1 MVEHIKKVLS
11 QYEFDELKE
20 YVHANDKVA
29 TDGTKKG
36 LETTEALYEFP
47 TYNFLPAHE
56 TATNKIEKLI
66 RKFQGREDQ
75 HIEYWFRF
83 ADEAAW
89 HVDGDEIMGKKLGAA
104 VINTIDTP
112 QVATTSHVFYV
123 FCQNL
128 EGGELEIATETL
140 WKPGTPVTKI
150 IEPLAGSAKVTIKP
164 IENSAVRFNA
174 RMYHRI
180 TPCTPKLQGFPFKRT
195 VLVWSI
201 WDEIPEGYKE
211 WKHWDMKGNDT
222 PTRVKWSHI

>member
-1 MVEHIKKVLS
+1 MVDHIKKVLS

-20 YVHANDKVA
+20 YVHANDKVE
-29 TDGTKKG
+29 TNI
-36 LETTEALYEFP
+36 TTEHLYKFP

-83 ADEAAW
+83 ADEAPW
-89 HVDGDEIMGKKLGAA
+89 HVDGDEVTAKRFGAA
-104 VINTIDTP
+104 VLNTLDTP
-112 QVATTSHVFYV
+112 QIATTSHVLYV
-123 FCQNL
+123 FCENL
-128 EGGELEIATETL
+128 EGGELEIATDTL

-150 IEPLAGSAKVTIKP
+150 IEPLAGSPKINIKP

-180 TPCTPKLQGFPFKRT
+180 TRCTPKITGLPFKRT
-195 VLVWSI
+195 VLVWSV

-211 WKHWDMKGNDT
+211 WKHWNIETGT
-222 PTRVKWSHI
+222 EPPVRVKWSHI